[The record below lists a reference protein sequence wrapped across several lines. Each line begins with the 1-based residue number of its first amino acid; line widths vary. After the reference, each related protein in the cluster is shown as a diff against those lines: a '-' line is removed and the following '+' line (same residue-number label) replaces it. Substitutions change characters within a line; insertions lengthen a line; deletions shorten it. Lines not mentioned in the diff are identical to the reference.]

1 VEDWRAE
8 LAEALALAVDHLS
21 LYQLTIEEGTVFGAR
36 AAAGKL
42 RGLPDEDRAAEL
54 WAVTQEMTEAAGF
67 AGYEISNHARA
78 GAESRHNLVYWRC
91 GDYAGIGPGAHGRLT
106 LGGQRWAT
114 EAPRA
119 PGAWLAAVEREGRGE
134 GPREALDRDAE
145 RAELLLMGLRLRE
158 GVSLARLAAL
168 GMDDIAG
175 NIAAL
180 GEIGMVG
187 VDAERLRVTAAGRP
201 VLNAV
206 LRQLL
211 GA

>member
-1 VEDWRAE
+1 
-8 LAEALALAVDHLS
+8 
-21 LYQLTIEEGTVFGAR
+21 
-36 AAAGKL
+36 
-42 RGLPDEDRAAEL
+42 
-54 WAVTQEMTEAAGF
+54 
-67 AGYEISNHARA
+67 
-78 GAESRHNLVYWRC
+78 
-91 GDYAGIGPGAHGRLT
+91 
-106 LGGQRWAT
+106 
-114 EAPRA
+114 
-119 PGAWLAAVEREGRGE
+119 
-134 GPREALDRDAE
+134 
-145 RAELLLMGLRLRE
+145 MGLRLRE